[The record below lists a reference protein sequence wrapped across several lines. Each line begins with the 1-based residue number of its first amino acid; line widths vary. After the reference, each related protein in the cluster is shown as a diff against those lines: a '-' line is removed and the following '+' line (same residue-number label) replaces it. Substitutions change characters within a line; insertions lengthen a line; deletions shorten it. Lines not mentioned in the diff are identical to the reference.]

1 MSKYSSYL
9 TPLEEEPA
17 EEQAPLKS
25 KYVDYLKPVVTDDP
39 SVEDQTEE
47 AMPME
52 GVAPEGVRD
61 LTRDDVYARIAPYM
75 KDHFGMTEGQHGRE
89 KVVESYVN
97 HMRKFA
103 FGQSVTTFEELA
115 YLNKLKGTKDQA
127 ERTRLMTQAASAY
140 DTFDSMKGAFSEGTS
155 SMEKLDAVGDYARA
169 LIVDPMWV
177 VGLGIGKLAGMGA
190 SKAAGQVAKQAAK
203 SYALSEV
210 KKKGVTEGVRQ
221 AYQQQERMAANK
233 LISSASLKAGA
244 QTAEQKTF
252 LEATKK
258 AARREAIGVGLTD
271 TVAGV
276 GMDAIYQNI
285 MTDVDLQDGYNMM
298 QGGFAALGGA
308 VGLGVGYSF
317 ARGFNLDEADLSSL
331 GAMRFYQAQEHL
343 ANARKIAGEPSQ
355 TLDDLDMDGF
365 EASLTGFRDMMETLK
380 DKAARGVPLRELDQ
394 GDYIPDDL
402 VWQDAFFKGISTS
415 LADNG
420 VKYWTKRDPQDG
432 FLNWMSDLMVAMPD
446 NVKDQLSD
454 IFDETLG
461 ANVELYKGK
470 KLFETATIRVDA
482 DGNAITGTALE
493 LVASE
498 ISDAAKKMAIVRNA
512 SSVFNKIREIK
523 PDAEAGELIEE
534 LIKVETPG
542 VTTKVREG
550 ILGTAN
556 YMQRNL
562 IRMLVTHPGT
572 TALNLVGWSTAS
584 SMQSATDIVRG
595 TLFGGAAILNA
606 AMFNREGAASY
617 AKKAGLM
624 FSLQKQKARN
634 LLDPNMTY
642 EAFQDILA
650 FNPQAQ
656 KDMLRYMAGGV
667 DIEELSRTLQLE
679 EFSEIAS
686 EALGDGAVNT
696 ISRNKLDKI
705 MDKIQLV
712 YGVKLQDIATKS
724 QEFMYAVDKQM
735 RIKYNMSYK
744 EFLQDPD
751 MWKKMMGDDYAEV
764 ISAASQDALRNVFS
778 KSYADANTTLGKIAG
793 MVEEVSRLPL
803 VGAMIPFGQFFN
815 NTIAHMMDHSGI
827 SLTHRIFMGGTRDVG
842 DLASKTAVG
851 LSFMG
856 AAYNFEK
863 DYLEE
868 GLKWYESRA
877 SDGSIRNRL
886 YDFPYIFYKAIG
898 RMAAHIHKD
907 GTIPEETFREIVT
920 VLGPGNMTRQ
930 LDDTIKGSF
939 DLLVEAMTTED
950 VDVKEALIK
959 VIQGSTSMYASGYTR
974 FLDPVNLTAA
984 MVKGEAYIAPDR
996 KQGSEWV
1003 NKSVRYADELLESME
1018 LYTKPGEK
1026 YNAITTD
1033 RAQVPIS
1040 KVFGIRFSNA
1050 LSSTEKAFG
1059 EAGIP
1064 DWKTDIRSSIPEAR
1078 NEVQRI
1084 IAPILEYEFASL
1096 IESSKWKAGT
1106 PAQRKSYIYQRIRE
1120 SKALVKDI
1128 LSRSFDP
1135 KDTRTLMLF
1144 KLGAGEY
1151 ANKARLKQYAKEFG
1165 IEKDLNELE
1174 DHQLKLFVG
1183 FVEVMEDQRLID
1195 EKK

>member
-1 MSKYSSYL
+1 MDNSVL
-9 TPLEEEPA
+9 FNTALANNVEATPEAEEE
-17 EEQAPLKS
+17 EGQSLFS
-25 KYVDYLKPVVTDDP
+25 KALAANENGRVDTQSDITLEPGAD
-39 SVEDQTEE
+39 
-47 AMPME
+47 
-52 GVAPEGVRD
+52 PEGVRD

-89 KVVESYVN
+89 KVVDSYVN

-103 FGQSVTTFEELA
+103 FGQSVTTVEELA
-115 YLNKLKGTKDQA
+115 YLNKIKGTKDQA

-210 KKKGVTEGVRQ
+210 KKRGATEGARQ
-221 AYQQQERMAANK
+221 AIQQQERIAANK
-233 LISSASLKAGA
+233 LMSSASLKAGV

-252 LEATKK
+252 LEATKQ
-258 AARREAIGVGLTD
+258 AARREAIGVGLSD

-285 MTDVDLQDGYNMM
+285 MDDVDLQDGYNMM

-380 DKAARGVPLRELDQ
+380 DKAARGVPLREVEQ

-420 VKYWTKRDPQDG
+420 IKYWTKRDPQDG
-432 FLNWMSDLMVAMPD
+432 FLNWMSDLMVAMPN
-446 NVKDQLSD
+446 NVKAQLSD
-454 IFDETLG
+454 IFDDTLG

-470 KLFETATIRVDA
+470 KLFEQATIKDA
-482 DGNAITGTALE
+482 DGNTITGTALD

-534 LIKVETPG
+534 LIKVEAPG

-667 DIEELSRTLQLE
+667 DIEELSRKLQLE
-679 EFSEIAS
+679 EFSEVAS

-712 YGVKLQDIATKS
+712 YGVKLQDVATKS

-778 KSYADANTTLGKIAG
+778 KSYADSSTTLGKIAG

-851 LSFMG
+851 ISFIG

-868 GLKWYESRA
+868 GLQWYESRA

-898 RMAAHIHKD
+898 RMAAHIDKD
-907 GTIPEETFREIVT
+907 GTVPEDTFTEIVT

-939 DLLVEAMTTED
+939 NLLVEAMTTED
-950 VDVKEALIK
+950 VEVKEALIK

-984 MVKGEAYIAPDR
+984 MVKGDAYIAPDR

-1059 EAGIP
+1059 EAGLP

-1078 NEVQRI
+1078 NDVQRI
-1084 IAPILEYEFASL
+1084 IAPILEYEFSAL
-1096 IESSKWKAGT
+1096 IESTKWQAGT

-1128 LSRSFDP
+1128 LSSSFDP

-1183 FVEVMEDQRLID
+1183 FVEVREDQRLID